1 MKFPKTRPLFSR
13 AALMA
18 ASVLLSLAVPK
29 ISKAANYYWDADGL
43 AAGNNSGTGAGLGGS
58 SVWDDSTAKW
68 WDGVSAAN
76 VAWPN
81 QSFSAD
87 SVIFT
92 GTAGTVT
99 VGGSLGIFVRGL
111 TFNTSGFVLAGDNS
125 HALILSSSSP
135 SITLGTGVSQA
146 TIAAFLG
153 GSNGFTFNGGVNAGT
168 LLLGATASGSNYN
181 GIVDISSGVL
191 RTMSLTALG
200 WAGGAVDGTIVNAG
214 GALRLGIG
222 GTSSEYVTIA
232 GTGVGGTGAL
242 ILDPNL
248 AATLS
253 VPLTVDAS
261 GATINIGTGATLTL
275 TGGIV
280 ATGNLTKT
288 GNGTLLMTTTASSGT
303 GTLTVNGGIFS
314 ITSATTVT
322 KWHSGNI
329 TVNNGGTFRLTAGG
343 TDSIPVSGTNSATV
357 SPTLTINAGG
367 GLDWQQTGAETLTSI
382 LLSGT
387 GLNNTGALLTS
398 AATAGGAITASSGIN
413 LAAATTIGAYT
424 GGSLKFVTGITT
436 GGFTLTKAGAG
447 SLIYTP
453 NLGTP
458 WGVDALVLNAGSLVL
473 LPGAASAATY
483 TGANAAVGTTFTYAG
498 GNTLTLTK
506 NTTSTLLYTIGNAG
520 ASANSVLVR
529 GASSRG
535 TLVLA
540 PTALANLGVA
550 ATFENFVVRGNSTA
564 ANKNGVATA
573 AGIYD
578 ASVVAT
584 GTGAFNAT
592 FPGQVGTFVQY
603 QAGSN
608 GFGVAT
614 YTTAVNN
621 ATIAATTISDV
632 AASLSL
638 ATASNPYALR
648 VGGLTA
654 TAISPTGNTTLS
666 SATVAALSS
675 TAGLQVGSLVT
686 GSAFPSTTSY
696 YVTAID
702 SVAGTVTLSTGT
714 GVLGLSGTT
723 LNFTPPTVV
732 TNSGTTTINGV
743 ASGANNSGLGGL
755 ILNTTTG
762 YAIVTGGTL
771 AFGASEGAIFTPNTF
786 GLGQITSAI
795 TGTAGVTKFGVG
807 TLVLDGINT
816 FTGGLQ
822 LNQGTL
828 NINSTTAL
836 GAAASVFTIKPGTT
850 FNNTTT
856 AALTLTNNN
865 PIGWEGDFTFTGTQ
879 SLNLGTGAVTLTGNG
894 VATVT
899 ANTLT
904 FGGAISGS
912 GSITK
917 LGAGTLVL
925 GGSNSGLTG
934 GVTLSAGVL
943 QINHAN
949 ALGAT
954 AGAFTVTAASTIGNS
969 SGAAITNAGNNPIN
983 IQSTG
988 TLTLTG
994 LLANDLNLGAGA
1006 LTLGGGVLT
1015 ISSTGAVLTL
1025 GGNIGDNGENIGFTK
1040 SGAGTMVLTGSNNTF
1055 TGTLTVT
1062 AGALSFASLADGV
1075 RYGGGIGN
1083 LAFSSTASL
1092 ITYTGSGVTL
1102 VNRQLSL
1109 YNQGSTTNATT
1120 SNTQYL
1126 SSSGTGPLIFAN
1138 TSIIPQLAAV
1148 VNLRYINLG
1157 GTNTGS
1163 NTIAGIFAN
1172 QDALSLSTSAFGVI
1186 KSGTGTWGLT
1196 NNNTY
1201 TGTTTV
1207 IGGVLHLDATST
1219 PVPTSGVVAAGSS
1232 LWLGGG
1238 TLKVTGAATNTTQ
1251 TFASTTLGSAQR
1263 WSTGGTPYFEGNS
1276 QSTLQ
1281 AVAGVGTLTINT
1293 GAITRKASSVLNIIT
1308 SGSPVINLTSGLST
1322 SNGLIASTNPL
1333 AAFVTLNSTDWAT
1346 LSGINPVAATYTN
1359 DTFTTS
1365 ANNINV
1371 TTSATWAGATLNSL
1385 RFNAGTP
1392 AVLTLTGANILTSGG
1407 ILIGS
1412 GASTVDIGG
1421 AGGGTLAGTLFS
1433 GVGPTTYTPGEL
1445 NIINFGGVAT
1455 LNAKVINNPASAS
1468 YLTATTDGARSGTTL
1483 SIFGTGTVL
1492 LNSTNNAYTGGTNI
1506 SGTATLKMG
1515 QNNALPFYPIGYSA
1529 TIIST
1534 GATLDL
1540 NGTTQVLNGLA
1551 GFGKVD
1557 NTSVSTVNLYIG
1569 GPGTSATGDTSMFN
1583 GVIQNTGGAISIVKF
1598 GKGRLNLYDK
1608 QLFTG
1613 STTINDGN
1621 LRLYFSDS
1629 SAVNGLT
1636 ANMLP
1641 VNALTIGSAT
1651 LELSGSTSYNIQNF
1665 TSLTLA
1671 GSAKVITSGT
1681 TPYAQINLGPI
1692 TRPAAT
1698 GLAFYLGTSPS
1709 ALGFTSTTTANTGT
1723 SILGGWAVAGAS
1735 SATSWAVSAGN
1746 GSTAGA
1752 ITALANFLTTAIAGN
1767 TAGNYLTTSDVDV
1780 TTSPTLS
1787 AGITVNSL
1795 RLNFA
1800 TALTLTLTGVN
1811 TINTG
1816 GILNGATSAS
1826 TTTVSGGSLQPGAGN
1841 ELIFNQYGAGTLV
1854 INSAIVDGASPTNIT
1869 LNGTGKLQL
1878 RGANTFTGAV
1888 VINGGTYDLSTS
1900 SNAGLPTSYTLNGGI
1915 LGWYTT
1921 YSMLTTVPLSLG
1933 PAGGTLDT
1941 SGATGTQV
1949 IFTSTAA
1956 VTMLG
1961 VGPRTFTITGGT
1973 DSRVIGFTPVLGDAT
1988 GGVTGLTLAEG
1999 GDTRLFR
2006 LYGVNTYT
2014 GLTLITRGILD
2025 VNQVAN
2031 SIAGGFTSAA
2041 TTGNIVFA
2049 ATGTNRAILSL
2060 GLVSGDFTRS
2070 LGYGAGQVHWEG
2082 NGGFS
2087 NNLSAS
2093 NVAVAATQNV
2103 NLGGAASKLTWGAGG
2118 FVPTGYLLQFG
2129 HAGSTGNTVSVQG
2142 AINFQNA
2149 IQLGTSSRTLD
2160 VASVDVAPSIYQAEL
2175 SGVLSTQTGG
2185 GLTKS
2190 GVGTLLITNA
2200 GNAAASAGAT
2210 VTLSQ
2215 GGLVFGSAAAILG
2228 SGANLTLSTVA
2239 GTNASIGLTG
2249 DTNPIS
2255 TLGSRIANPSTS
2267 TAAFLLGADSSATL
2281 DFTNFPN
2288 MRLAAFQYTA
2298 GTTPSGVSNATTFT
2312 GTIVPANSTYR
2323 LGGRLATVSLAT
2335 GITTS
2340 TLVLGSKNIL
2350 TSSNA
2355 ANFTFGQTALADSN
2369 DYTGGTVINGN
2380 AIAAV
2385 RLGVGSNAAFGSGT
2399 ISIQGTQTTHLGT
2412 INGDHFLSNNISF
2425 DAASTGAFE
2434 FAADPGSGGM
2444 LSNPN
2449 QGTLSYLGTVDFGG
2463 RVNPTITGRPRGG
2476 LFLGDMKNAT

>member
-988 TLTLTG
+988 TLTLTS
-994 LLANDLNLGAGA
+994 LLANDLNLGTGA

-1671 GSAKVITSGT
+1671 GSLLRHLSQRSRFHFDDDCQYRHVYSRR
-1681 TPYAQINLGPI
+1681 LGC
-1692 TRPAAT
+1692 R
-1698 GLAFYLGTSPS
+1698 GCQLGDE
-1709 ALGFTSTTTANTGT
+1709 
-1723 SILGGWAVAGAS
+1723 LGGQCW
-1735 SATSWAVSAGN
+1735 
-1746 GSTAGA
+1746 
-1752 ITALANFLTTAIAGN
+1752 
-1767 TAGNYLTTSDVDV
+1767 
-1780 TTSPTLS
+1780 
-1787 AGITVNSL
+1787 
-1795 RLNFA
+1795 
-1800 TALTLTLTGVN
+1800 
-1811 TINTG
+1811 
-1816 GILNGATSAS
+1816 
-1826 TTTVSGGSLQPGAGN
+1826 
-1841 ELIFNQYGAGTLV
+1841 
-1854 INSAIVDGASPTNIT
+1854 
-1869 LNGTGKLQL
+1869 
-1878 RGANTFTGAV
+1878 
-1888 VINGGTYDLSTS
+1888 
-1900 SNAGLPTSYTLNGGI
+1900 
-1915 LGWYTT
+1915 
-1921 YSMLTTVPLSLG
+1921 
-1933 PAGGTLDT
+1933 
-1941 SGATGTQV
+1941 
-1949 IFTSTAA
+1949 
-1956 VTMLG
+1956 
-1961 VGPRTFTITGGT
+1961 
-1973 DSRVIGFTPVLGDAT
+1973 
-1988 GGVTGLTLAEG
+1988 
-1999 GDTRLFR
+1999 
-2006 LYGVNTYT
+2006 
-2014 GLTLITRGILD
+2014 
-2025 VNQVAN
+2025 
-2031 SIAGGFTSAA
+2031 
-2041 TTGNIVFA
+2041 
-2049 ATGTNRAILSL
+2049 
-2060 GLVSGDFTRS
+2060 
-2070 LGYGAGQVHWEG
+2070 
-2082 NGGFS
+2082 
-2087 NNLSAS
+2087 
-2093 NVAVAATQNV
+2093 
-2103 NLGGAASKLTWGAGG
+2103 
-2118 FVPTGYLLQFG
+2118 
-2129 HAGSTGNTVSVQG
+2129 
-2142 AINFQNA
+2142 
-2149 IQLGTSSRTLD
+2149 
-2160 VASVDVAPSIYQAEL
+2160 
-2175 SGVLSTQTGG
+2175 
-2185 GLTKS
+2185 
-2190 GVGTLLITNA
+2190 
-2200 GNAAASAGAT
+2200 
-2210 VTLSQ
+2210 
-2215 GGLVFGSAAAILG
+2215 
-2228 SGANLTLSTVA
+2228 
-2239 GTNASIGLTG
+2239 
-2249 DTNPIS
+2249 
-2255 TLGSRIANPSTS
+2255 
-2267 TAAFLLGADSSATL
+2267 
-2281 DFTNFPN
+2281 
-2288 MRLAAFQYTA
+2288 
-2298 GTTPSGVSNATTFT
+2298 
-2312 GTIVPANSTYR
+2312 
-2323 LGGRLATVSLAT
+2323 
-2335 GITTS
+2335 
-2340 TLVLGSKNIL
+2340 
-2350 TSSNA
+2350 
-2355 ANFTFGQTALADSN
+2355 
-2369 DYTGGTVINGN
+2369 
-2380 AIAAV
+2380 
-2385 RLGVGSNAAFGSGT
+2385 
-2399 ISIQGTQTTHLGT
+2399 
-2412 INGDHFLSNNISF
+2412 
-2425 DAASTGAFE
+2425 
-2434 FAADPGSGGM
+2434 
-2444 LSNPN
+2444 
-2449 QGTLSYLGTVDFGG
+2449 
-2463 RVNPTITGRPRGG
+2463 
-2476 LFLGDMKNAT
+2476 

>member
-43 AAGNNSGTGAGLGGS
+43 ATGNNSGTGAGLGGS
-58 SVWDDSTAKW
+58 SVWDDSTANW
-68 WDGVSAAN
+68 WDGVSASD
-76 VAWPN
+76 VVWPN
-81 QSFSAD
+81 QSISAD

-99 VGGSLGIFVRGL
+99 VGGSAGIFVRGL

-125 HALILSSSSP
+125 HALILSTTSP

-153 GSNGFTFNGGVNAGT
+153 GSNGFTFNGGVSEGT

-181 GIVDISSGVL
+181 GIVDISSGVV
-191 RTMSLTALG
+191 RTMSLLALG
-200 WAGGAVDGTIVNAG
+200 WAGGAADGTNVNTG

-253 VPLTVDAS
+253 VPLTVSAS

-275 TGGIV
+275 SGGIV

-314 ITSATTVT
+314 ITSATTVN

-329 TVNNGGTFRLTAGG
+329 TVNNGGTFRLTAAG
-343 TDSIPVSGTNSATV
+343 TDSIPVSGTNSANV

-367 GLDWQQTGAETLTSI
+367 GLDWQQTGVETLTSI
-382 LLSGT
+382 SLSGT
-387 GLNNTGALLTS
+387 GLNNAGALLTS

-413 LAAATTIGAYT
+413 LAADATVGAYT
-424 GGSLKFVTGITT
+424 GGSLKLVTGITT
-436 GGFTLTKAGAG
+436 GGFTLTKVGAG
-447 SLIYTP
+447 SLIYTA
-453 NLGTP
+453 NSGTP
-458 WGVDALVLNAGSLVL
+458 WGVDALVLNTGSLVL
-473 LPGAASAATY
+473 LPGTATAATY

-550 ATFENFVVRGNSTA
+550 ATFENFVVRGNTTA
-564 ANKNGVATA
+564 ANKNGAATA
-573 AGIYD
+573 VGIYD

-603 QAGSN
+603 QASN
-608 GFGVAT
+608 GFGAAT

-621 ATIAATTISDV
+621 AVIAATTISDV

-638 ATASNPYALR
+638 ATGSNPYALR
-648 VGGLTA
+648 IGGLTA
-654 TAISPTGNTTLS
+654 TATSRTGNTTLS
-666 SATVAALSS
+666 TATVTGLSS
-675 TAGLQVGSLVT
+675 TLGLQVGSLVT
-686 GSAFPSTTSY
+686 GSAFPATTSY

-702 SVAGTVTLSTGT
+702 TPGNSVTLSTGT
-714 GVLGLSGTT
+714 GVTALTGTA

-828 NINSTTAL
+828 NINSATAL
-836 GAAASVFTIKPGTT
+836 GATASVFTIKPGTT
-850 FNNTTT
+850 INNTTT
-856 AALTLTNNN
+856 GALTVTNNN
-865 PIGWEGDFTFTGTQ
+865 PIGWEGDFTFTG
-879 SLNLGTGAVTLTGNG
+879 SRNLNLGTGAVTLTGNG

-904 FGGAISGS
+904 FGGAITGS

-954 AGAFTVTAASTIGNS
+954 AGAFTVTAASTISNS

-983 IQSTG
+983 IQG
-988 TLTLTG
+988 TAAFTLTG
-994 LLANDLNLGAGA
+994 LLANDLNLGTGA

-1025 GGNIGDNGENIGFTK
+1025 GGNIGDNGANIGFTK
-1040 SGAGTMVLTGSNNTF
+1040 SGAGTLVLTGTGNTF
-1055 TGTLTVT
+1055 TGPLTVT

-1092 ITYTGSGVTL
+1092 ITYTGSGLTL

-1109 YNQGSTTNATT
+1109 YNQGSLTNATT

-1138 TSIIPQLAAV
+1138 TSIIPQQAAV
-1148 VNLRYINLG
+1148 LNLRYVNLG

-1172 QDALSLSTSAFGVI
+1172 QDAASSTTSAFGII

-1238 TLKVTGAATNTTQ
+1238 TLKITGAATNTTQ
-1251 TFASTTLGSAQR
+1251 TFATTTLGSAQR
-1263 WSTGGTPYFEGNS
+1263 WSPSGTMFTEANT
-1276 QSTLQ
+1276 QSTLEV
-1281 AVAGVGTLTINT
+1281 VAGAGTLTVNT
-1293 GAITRKASSVLNIIT
+1293 GAITRKASSVLNIII

-1346 LSGINPVAATYTN
+1346 LSGTNPVAATYTN
-1359 DTFTTS
+1359 DVFTTS
-1365 ANNINV
+1365 GNNINV
-1371 TTSATWAGATLNSL
+1371 TTSATWAGTKLNSL
-1385 RFNAGTP
+1385 RFNTGTP
-1392 AVLTLTGANILTSGG
+1392 ATLTLTGANVLTSGG

-1433 GVGPTTYTPGEL
+1433 GVGPATYTTGEL

-1455 LNAKVINNPASAS
+1455 INAKVINNPSAAS
-1468 YLTATTDGARSGTTL
+1468 YLTATTDGARSGATL

-1492 LNSTNNAYTGGTNI
+1492 LNTANNAYTGGTNI

-1515 QNNALPFYPIGYSA
+1515 QNNALPFYPIGYRA

-1534 GATLDL
+1534 GAKLDL

-1557 NTSVSTVNLYIG
+1557 NTSASAVNLFIG
-1569 GPGTSATGDTSMFN
+1569 GPGTSATGDTSIFN
-1583 GVIQNTGGAISIVKF
+1583 GVIQNTGGGAISIVKF
-1598 GKGRLNLYDK
+1598 GKGRMSFFDK

-1613 STTINDGN
+1613 STTINEGN
-1621 LRLYFSDS
+1621 LRLWFSDS
-1629 SAVNGLT
+1629 GVPNGLT
-1636 ANMLP
+1636 P
-1641 VNALTIGSAT
+1641 
-1651 LELSGSTSYNIQNF
+1651 
-1665 TSLTLA
+1665 
-1671 GSAKVITSGT
+1671 K
-1681 TPYAQINLGPI
+1681 
-1692 TRPAAT
+1692 
-1698 GLAFYLGTSPS
+1698 FYPS
-1709 ALGFTSTTTANTGT
+1709 
-1723 SILGGWAVAGAS
+1723 
-1735 SATSWAVSAGN
+1735 
-1746 GSTAGA
+1746 
-1752 ITALANFLTTAIAGN
+1752 
-1767 TAGNYLTTSDVDV
+1767 
-1780 TTSPTLS
+1780 
-1787 AGITVNSL
+1787 
-1795 RLNFA
+1795 
-1800 TALTLTLTGVN
+1800 
-1811 TINTG
+1811 
-1816 GILNGATSAS
+1816 
-1826 TTTVSGGSLQPGAGN
+1826 
-1841 ELIFNQYGAGTLV
+1841 
-1854 INSAIVDGASPTNIT
+1854 
-1869 LNGTGKLQL
+1869 
-1878 RGANTFTGAV
+1878 
-1888 VINGGTYDLSTS
+1888 
-1900 SNAGLPTSYTLNGGI
+1900 
-1915 LGWYTT
+1915 
-1921 YSMLTTVPLSLG
+1921 
-1933 PAGGTLDT
+1933 
-1941 SGATGTQV
+1941 
-1949 IFTSTAA
+1949 
-1956 VTMLG
+1956 
-1961 VGPRTFTITGGT
+1961 
-1973 DSRVIGFTPVLGDAT
+1973 
-1988 GGVTGLTLAEG
+1988 
-1999 GDTRLFR
+1999 
-2006 LYGVNTYT
+2006 
-2014 GLTLITRGILD
+2014 
-2025 VNQVAN
+2025 
-2031 SIAGGFTSAA
+2031 
-2041 TTGNIVFA
+2041 
-2049 ATGTNRAILSL
+2049 
-2060 GLVSGDFTRS
+2060 
-2070 LGYGAGQVHWEG
+2070 
-2082 NGGFS
+2082 
-2087 NNLSAS
+2087 
-2093 NVAVAATQNV
+2093 
-2103 NLGGAASKLTWGAGG
+2103 
-2118 FVPTGYLLQFG
+2118 
-2129 HAGSTGNTVSVQG
+2129 
-2142 AINFQNA
+2142 
-2149 IQLGTSSRTLD
+2149 
-2160 VASVDVAPSIYQAEL
+2160 
-2175 SGVLSTQTGG
+2175 
-2185 GLTKS
+2185 
-2190 GVGTLLITNA
+2190 
-2200 GNAAASAGAT
+2200 
-2210 VTLSQ
+2210 
-2215 GGLVFGSAAAILG
+2215 
-2228 SGANLTLSTVA
+2228 
-2239 GTNASIGLTG
+2239 
-2249 DTNPIS
+2249 
-2255 TLGSRIANPSTS
+2255 
-2267 TAAFLLGADSSATL
+2267 
-2281 DFTNFPN
+2281 
-2288 MRLAAFQYTA
+2288 MRL
-2298 GTTPSGVSNATTFT
+2298 P
-2312 GTIVPANSTYR
+2312 
-2323 LGGRLATVSLAT
+2323 
-2335 GITTS
+2335 
-2340 TLVLGSKNIL
+2340 LVAQL
-2350 TSSNA
+2350 
-2355 ANFTFGQTALADSN
+2355 
-2369 DYTGGTVINGN
+2369 
-2380 AIAAV
+2380 
-2385 RLGVGSNAAFGSGT
+2385 
-2399 ISIQGTQTTHLGT
+2399 
-2412 INGDHFLSNNISF
+2412 
-2425 DAASTGAFE
+2425 
-2434 FAADPGSGGM
+2434 
-2444 LSNPN
+2444 
-2449 QGTLSYLGTVDFGG
+2449 
-2463 RVNPTITGRPRGG
+2463 
-2476 LFLGDMKNAT
+2476 